1 MEIEQMVSG
10 MSIHLYTTTW
20 LLLDRYCVEF
30 YKIGGSFFLP
40 QSEEIEVSLNLD
52 KE

>member
-1 MEIEQMVSG
+1 MVSG
-10 MSIHLYTTTW
+10 MSIHLHTITW

-30 YKIGGSFFLP
+30 YKIREVSFLL
-40 QSEEIEVSLNLD
+40 QSKESEVSLKSD